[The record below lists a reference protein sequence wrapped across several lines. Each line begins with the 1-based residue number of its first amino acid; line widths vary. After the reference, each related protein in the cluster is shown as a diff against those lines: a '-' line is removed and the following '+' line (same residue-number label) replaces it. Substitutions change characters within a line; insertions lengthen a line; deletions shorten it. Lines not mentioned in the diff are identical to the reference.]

1 MSENNVLK
9 AEENAKLSLESGSH
23 WSAIA
28 MIAAGIILLLANLFN
43 FHLISLLWPG
53 FIIGPGL
60 LMMWPAYRETDDHQ
74 SFMAYLAVPGAVVT
88 MVGLMLFVMNLT
100 GAFEAWAYVWTLLPA
115 AAAAGMMYVK
125 RFDTA
130 SKVHET
136 GRKFIKAMVML
147 CGAFAIFFEL
157 IIFQSYRPWL
167 PLLMIGYGIYLLV
180 QNRRQDA

>member
-1 MSENNVLK
+1 MRENNVLK
-9 AEENAKLSLESGSH
+9 AEESAKLSAQPSSR
-23 WSAIA
+23 WPAVA
-28 MIAAGIILLLANLFN
+28 MIAAGVVLLLANLFN

-60 LMMWPAYRETDDHQ
+60 LMMWPAAHQ
-74 SFMAYLAVPGAVVT
+74 TEDRHSFMAYLAVPGAVVT

-115 AAAAGMMYVK
+115 AAAAGLMYVK
-125 RFDTA
+125 RFDTT
-130 SKVHET
+130 SQIHET
-136 GRKFIKAMVML
+136 GRKFIKAMVLL

-180 QNRRQDA
+180 RNPRHDA